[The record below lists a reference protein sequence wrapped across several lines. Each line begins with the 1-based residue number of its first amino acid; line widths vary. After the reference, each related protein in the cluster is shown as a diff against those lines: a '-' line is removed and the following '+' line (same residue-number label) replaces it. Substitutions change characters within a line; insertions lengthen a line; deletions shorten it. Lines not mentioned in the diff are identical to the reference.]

1 MSLTN
6 AEASARKSRLSKTF
20 ALKRKYLAIP
30 YGVFLVVFVII
41 PLLLIVAYAFSKTT
55 TLEDGTKVTS
65 FSFDALKSF
74 FTSASKWSVL
84 FVSLFVGIQT
94 TIICLLLSYPAAYFM
109 AEKKFNV
116 NKVLVV
122 LFIMPMWI
130 NFVIRT
136 GATRD
141 LLNWMGLS
149 GSTHPWGAT
158 IIGMV
163 YNYLPFTILPLYT
176 TMLKLDHSQIEA
188 AADLGANPW
197 QVFWKNV
204 IPQSVPGIVSACEMV
219 FMPVM
224 SSYVISDTL
233 SEGKITLF
241 GNYIYLAFSN
251 SLWNEGSFMALIM
264 LIIIA
269 ITMVA
274 TRNVEKDPST
284 ARGGGLW

>member
-6 AEASARKSRLSKTF
+6 QEKKNRSTHLGQVF

-30 YGVFLVVFVII
+30 YALFLLLFVII
-41 PLLLIVAYAFSKTT
+41 PVLLIIAYAFTDTT
-55 TLEDGTKVTS
+55 VLSDGTKQTS
-65 FSFDALKSF
+65 FSFAAAASF

-84 FVSLFVGIQT
+84 FVSLFIGIQT
-94 TIICLLLSYPAAYFM
+94 TVICLVLSYPAAYFL
-109 AEKKFNV
+109 AEKKFHV

-176 TMLKLDHSQIEA
+176 TMLKLDHAQMEA
-188 AADLGANPW
+188 ASDLGANPW

-204 IPQSVPGIVSACEMV
+204 IPQSLPGIVSACEMV

-264 LIIIA
+264 LVIIG
-269 ITMVA
+269 ITMFA
-274 TRNVEKDPST
+274 TRNVEKDPSSV
-284 ARGGGLW
+284 RGGGLW